1 MAKRWTKEEEEYLMG
16 LYEEEQ
22 DDGNRIP
29 LRIIAVLFN
38 DHFERTKNFKNRSV
52 GALESRIWALTF
64 EKEGKSRGIKS
75 KLITKN
81 RKKEETGM
89 ASKASIVINKDT
101 VRFPKSIR
109 ENAVNSRRGW
119 TPADDNFLLKNYTSN
134 LDEQMAIAKT
144 LGRTNSACKS
154 RLCRLKTN
162 KEYFNTVM
170 GSHVDAREVED
181 ETIAEP
187 TNYELPMTFW
197 GYLVLWWRSRKKRKV
212 ARRRYKLEEELKRLS

>member
-1 MAKRWTKEEEEYLMG
+1 MEKRWTKEEEEYLMG

-109 ENAVNSRRGW
+109 ENAVNSRRG
-119 TPADDNFLLKNYTSN
+119 
-134 LDEQMAIAKT
+134 
-144 LGRTNSACKS
+144 
-154 RLCRLKTN
+154 
-162 KEYFNTVM
+162 
-170 GSHVDAREVED
+170 
-181 ETIAEP
+181 
-187 TNYELPMTFW
+187 
-197 GYLVLWWRSRKKRKV
+197 
-212 ARRRYKLEEELKRLS
+212 